1 MSLQSHRVVIIGGSS
16 GIGHAVADA
25 AATAG
30 ADVHIISSQQSS
42 IDAALKTLPAGV
54 RGAVADVRDSES
66 VQAAYDAIGSFD
78 HLVYTAGEAL
88 YVTNLTDYNP
98 DTARDFFDIRLF
110 RALDAARLA
119 VPHLRD
125 GGSITFTSG
134 TGAFRPGPGWSV
146 TGAVLNAV
154 VAATK
159 ALALELAPLR
169 INAVAPGVT
178 RSPLWRGMSDAD
190 QQDLYTS
197 VGEGLPLG
205 RVAEL
210 PEVAAEYLHLMQQP
224 YATGVVSVIDGGT
237 LL

>member
-30 ADVHIISSQQSS
+30 AEVYILSSRQAS
-42 IDAALKTLPAGV
+42 IDAALEVLPSGV
-54 RGAVADVRDSES
+54 HGAVVDVRDSES
-66 VQAAYDAIGSFD
+66 VQAAFEAIGGFD
-78 HLVYTAGEAL
+78 HLIYTAGEEL
-88 YVTNLTDYNP
+88 YVTALGEYNP

-134 TGAFRPGPGWSV
+134 TGAFRPGPGWAV
-146 TGAVLNAV
+146 TGAVLAAV
-154 VAATK
+154 GAATK
-159 ALALELAPLR
+159 ALAQELAPLR
-169 INAVAPGVT
+169 VNAVAPGVT
-178 RSPLWRGMSDAD
+178 RSPLWRGMSETE
-190 QQDLYTS
+190 QQDLYTF

-210 PEVAAEYLHLMQQP
+210 PEVAAEYVHLMQQT
-224 YATGVVSVIDGGT
+224 YATGVVSVVDGGT